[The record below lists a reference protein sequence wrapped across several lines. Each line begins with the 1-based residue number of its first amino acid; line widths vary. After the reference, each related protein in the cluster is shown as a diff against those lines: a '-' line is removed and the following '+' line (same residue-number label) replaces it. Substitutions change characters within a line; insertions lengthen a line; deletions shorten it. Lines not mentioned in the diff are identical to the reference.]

1 LIRSF
6 SLSLTN
12 ILSASSR
19 RVIYLWLAAVFVA
32 LAIGST
38 ENASA
43 QFSSSDRDRGRSML
57 RSIKLQIREH
67 YYDATFHGMDLD
79 ARFQVADEALK
90 NAKSNSEVF
99 GIIGQAVADMSDS
112 HTYFI
117 PPRRASK
124 TEYGWQMQIIGSRCF
139 IIAVKPKS
147 DAEAKGL
154 KVGDE
159 VLSLNGYEPTRD
171 NVWKMKYTYYTLK
184 PQAAMSL
191 EVRSPGGQPRELVI
205 LSKVAPRQRLLE
217 AEDMMKLTWEADSE
231 AELYRHRYYENA
243 KSVFIWKMPQ
253 FDLSDLEVDN
263 MMGKV
268 AKHDALILDLRGN
281 GGGLVTTLQRM
292 VGNVFDRDITI
303 GDVQRRKKTETM
315 IAKTRGEKTFKGKL
329 IVLVD
334 SESGSASELFAR
346 VVQLEKRGIVLGDQ
360 TSGAVMQSRI
370 HVKQYETET
379 YFVFATSITDADI
392 IMTDGKSLENVGVT
406 PDEKLLM
413 NGVALATQQDP
424 VLAIA
429 AARAGIKVDPKTAGT
444 LFPFEWAK

>member
-1 LIRSF
+1 M
-6 SLSLTN
+6 SLTN